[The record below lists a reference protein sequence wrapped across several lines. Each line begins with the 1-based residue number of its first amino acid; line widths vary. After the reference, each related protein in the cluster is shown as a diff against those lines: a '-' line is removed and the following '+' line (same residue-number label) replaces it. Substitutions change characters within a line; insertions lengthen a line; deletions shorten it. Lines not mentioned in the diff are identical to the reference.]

1 MKIAVLSITKNGAEL
16 SKKLFNSIECD
27 VYVKEDFKFNGA
39 KIINFPLKRFV
50 KKIFKMYDALV
61 FIMATGI
68 VVRVVADCLKD
79 KFEDPAVV
87 VIDEKGK
94 FVISLLSGHVGGA
107 NELAKRL
114 SKILDAVPVITTA
127 SDVNGIESIDMIAKR
142 YGFEIERR
150 EDLSKVSAAIVNK
163 EHVDFI
169 LDSELDIDVE
179 SKSYIDSTAQVYI
192 TNKVVF
198 SKKPHVILRPKNLV
212 VGIGCKK
219 NIQIKKLLQ
228 FVENSL
234 VFSNL
239 SKNSIRAIATIELKK
254 NEDALLKLSGY
265 LNVPL
270 KIYSVE
276 DIKRVENLFEGSE
289 FVKKIIGV
297 GAVARPVGYLESNM
311 GKELFYSKK
320 DGMVLSIYQDR

>member
-16 SKKLFNSIECD
+16 SKRLFNSIKCD

-39 KIINFPLKRFV
+39 KVIDFPLKKFV

-107 NELAKRL
+107 NELAKKL
-114 SKILDAVPVITTA
+114 SKLLNAVPVITTA

-150 EDLSKVSAAIVNK
+150 EDLSKVSAAIVNS
-163 EHVDFI
+163 EPVDFI
-169 LDSELDIDVE
+169 VDPELDIEIE
-179 SKSYIDSTAQVYI
+179 SKSYIDSAAQVYI

-198 SKKPHVILRPKNLV
+198 SKKLHVILRPKNLV
-212 VGIGCKK
+212 LGIGCKK

-289 FVKKIIGV
+289 FVKRVIGV

>member
-107 NELAKRL
+107 NELAKKL
-114 SKILDAVPVITTA
+114 SKLLNAVPVITTA

-150 EDLSKVSAAIVNK
+150 EDLSKVSAAIVNS
-163 EHVDFI
+163 EPVDFI
-169 LDSELDIDVE
+169 VDPELDIEIE
-179 SKSYIDSTAQVYI
+179 SKSYIDSAAQVYI

-198 SKKPHVILRPKNLV
+198 SKKLHVILRPKNLV
-212 VGIGCKK
+212 LGIGCKK

-234 VFSNL
+234 VFLNL

-254 NEDALLKLSGY
+254 KEDALLKLSKY

-297 GAVARPVGYLESNM
+297 GSVARPVGYLESNM

>member
-1 MKIAVLSITKNGAEL
+1 MKIAILSITKNGAEL
-16 SKKLFNSIECD
+16 SKRLFNSIKCD

-39 KIINFPLKRFV
+39 KVIDFPLKKFV

-68 VVRVVADCLKD
+68 VVRVIADCLKD
-79 KFEDPAVV
+79 KFDDPAVV

-107 NELAKRL
+107 NELAKKL
-114 SKILDAVPVITTA
+114 SKLLNAVPVITTA

-150 EDLSKVSAAIVNK
+150 EDLSKVSAAIVNS
-163 EHVDFI
+163 EPVDFI
-169 LDSELDIDVE
+169 VDPELDIEIE
-179 SKSYIDSTAQVYI
+179 SKSYIDSAAQVYI

-198 SKKPHVILRPKNLV
+198 SKKLHVILRPKNLV
-212 VGIGCKK
+212 LGIGCKK

-254 NEDALLKLSGY
+254 KEDALLKLSKY

-297 GAVARPVGYLESNM
+297 GSVARPVGYLESNM